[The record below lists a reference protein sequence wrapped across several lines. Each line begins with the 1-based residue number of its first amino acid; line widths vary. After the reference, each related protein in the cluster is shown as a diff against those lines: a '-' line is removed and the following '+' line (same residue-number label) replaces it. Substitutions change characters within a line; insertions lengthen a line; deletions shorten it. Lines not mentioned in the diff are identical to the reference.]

1 MTGIERST
9 VKRIDEPGHNK
20 FQCCHFTNCGT
31 LGKQQNFSKPLFL
44 NPQNGDNTVQGCGE
58 FKQ

>member
-20 FQCCHFTNCGT
+20 FQFCHFTNCGT
-31 LGKQQNFSKPLFL
+31 LGKQQNFSKPV
-44 NPQNGDNTVQGCGE
+44 NTVQGCGE